1 MPTRSG
7 VYSDEDMMKI
17 FWPLYFTG
25 VIDPPIG
32 SDVWKMCE
40 VYLQRFKDNWQPL
53 LQDMEDDLQ
62 SIVNFPIDIA
72 QLIELEQSDEFV
84 SILRQNA
91 IATLNEIGLAPPN
104 HASKKIKSGLPL
116 NFIHVSSGK
125 CLSWVLEKDG
135 IAVSVKEFALY
146 REFKTSN
153 PSFIL

>member
-91 IATLNEIGLAPPN
+91 IATLNEIGL
-104 HASKKIKSGLPL
+104 SL
-116 NFIHVSSGK
+116 
-125 CLSWVLEKDG
+125 
-135 IAVSVKEFALY
+135 AVY
-146 REFKTSN
+146 RHNTYEE
-153 PSFIL
+153 IIC